1 MLFESI
7 TNFLYK
13 SIKTSLSALKAI
25 LNLLVLPS
33 FSMRIDSLKSNDTST
48 RASFDSNS
56 IFTLKI
62 PEVSSFSFWYL
73 LLLALNRS
81 QKFIYR
87 FSCWLLTIKHW
98 LGLQVSFYWCLLQ
111 RISSKII
118 VPVAKVV
125 YIKLQCNICL

>member
-13 SIKTSLSALKAI
+13 SIKKSLSALKAI

-33 FSMRIDSLKSNDTST
+33 FSMRIDSLKSNDRST

-81 QKFIYR
+81 QKFI
-87 FSCWLLTIKHW
+87 
-98 LGLQVSFYWCLLQ
+98 
-111 RISSKII
+111 
-118 VPVAKVV
+118 
-125 YIKLQCNICL
+125 